1 LIVGIGFVGNL
12 GYLLLVCSAVG
23 ALAYILKQPII
34 LGFLIAGIY
43 SLALSAHLASS
54 DTEMLNNFSDLA
66 IVLLLF
72 GVGLSF
78 PLKQLGAIGRIGSSI
93 AGIEVL
99 VMLELALQL
108 EALMDDHFMM
118 QCSWQLRPR
127 QAPLP

>member
-1 LIVGIGFVGNL
+1 MIVGIGFVGNL

-78 PLKQLGAIGRIGSSI
+78 PLKQLGAIGRIG
-93 AGIEVL
+93 
-99 VMLELALQL
+99 
-108 EALMDDHFMM
+108 
-118 QCSWQLRPR
+118 R
-127 QAPLP
+127 QHSRDRGSRDVRVGFAVGSAHG

>member
-1 LIVGIGFVGNL
+1 MLSGRRARIHPEAAYNPRVPH
-12 GYLLLVCSAVG
+12 SR
-23 ALAYILKQPII
+23 YILIGPFSSF
-34 LGFLIAGIY
+34 GLIK
-43 SLALSAHLASS
+43 

-118 QCSWQLRPR
+118 QCSWQLRSR